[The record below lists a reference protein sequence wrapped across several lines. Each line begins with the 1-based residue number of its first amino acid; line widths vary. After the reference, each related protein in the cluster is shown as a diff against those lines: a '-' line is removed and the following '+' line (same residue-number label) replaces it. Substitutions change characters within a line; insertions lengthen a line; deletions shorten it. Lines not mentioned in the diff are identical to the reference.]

1 MELIP
6 ASQFDFEQLTDAY
19 NRTRIDYIVPM
30 PMSVAR
36 LREYIHVYDVD
47 LSASCVA
54 VDGVEGLAGLLMMGV
69 REKQG
74 WITRM
79 GVLPDK
85 RRQGL
90 GRVLMDY
97 ALEQAVGRGLRAMWL
112 EVIKNNTPAQ
122 TLFERYG
129 FAETRELLVVRR
141 PPGPLAEPKKA
152 GATVRRVTTL
162 DHEEALILLAHR
174 RERANW
180 LNETTSMQNV
190 RNLTALLVELNDGS
204 RGWVSYHASILQL
217 TRIIVEVTVGDPATV
232 GAAVLRVLHQRHSTQ
247 DAVAENFAASDP
259 KWPGFQEVGYFEAFR
274 RIEMV
279 KDVKHDT

>member
-6 ASQFDFEQLTDAY
+6 ASEFNFEQLTEAY

-36 LREYIHVYDVD
+36 LREYVTLYDVD

-54 VDGVEGLAGLLMMGV
+54 VDAEEGLAGLLMIGI
-69 REKQG
+69 REGQG
-74 WITRM
+74 WITRL

-90 GRVLMDY
+90 GRILMDY
-97 ALEQAVGRGLRAMWL
+97 ALAQARQRGLHTMWL

-122 TLFERYG
+122 NLFERYG
-129 FAETRELLVVRR
+129 FEETRELIVARR
-141 PPGPLAEPKKA
+141 PPAPIPAKKE
-152 GATVRRVTTL
+152 GAAVRRVTTL
-162 DHEEALILLAHR
+162 DHEEALMMLAFR

-180 LNETTSMQNV
+180 LNETASMQNV
-190 RNLTALLVELNDGS
+190 RNLTALLVELADGS

-217 TRIIVEVTVGDPATV
+217 TRIVVEATAGEPAAV
-232 GAAVLRVLHQRHSTQ
+232 AAAVLRVLHQRHATQ

-279 KDVKHDT
+279 KVIRDA

>member
-6 ASQFDFEQLTDAY
+6 ASEFNFEQLTEAY

-36 LREYIHVYDVD
+36 LREYVTVYDVD
-47 LSASCVA
+47 LTASCVA
-54 VDGVEGLAGLLMMGV
+54 MDEEEGLAGLLMMGI
-69 REKQG
+69 REQQG
-74 WITRM
+74 WITRL

-90 GRVLMDY
+90 GRILMDF
-97 ALEQAVGRGLRAMWL
+97 ALAQAQQRHLEAIWL
-112 EVIKNNTPAQ
+112 EVIKDNSPAQ

-129 FAETRELLVVRR
+129 FRETRELMVARR
-141 PPGPLAEPKKA
+141 PPEPVPAKKEPIP
-152 GATVRRVTTL
+152 VRRVTTL

-174 RERANW
+174 RERVNW
-180 LNETTSMQNV
+180 LNETASMQNA
-190 RNLTALLVELNDGS
+190 RNLTALLVELSDGS

-217 TRIIVEVTVGDPATV
+217 TRIVVETMVGNP
-232 GAAVLRVLHQRHSTQ
+232 AAVAGAVLHVLHQRHATQ
-247 DAVAENFAASDP
+247 DAVAENFAVADP
-259 KWPGFQEVGYFEAFR
+259 KWAGFQEVGYFEAFR

-279 KDVKHDT
+279 KPMRNR

>member
-6 ASQFDFEQLTDAY
+6 ASEFNFEQLTEAY

-36 LREYIHVYDVD
+36 LREYVTLYDVD

-54 VDGVEGLAGLLMMGV
+54 VDEKGLVGLLMVGI
-69 REKQG
+69 REGQG
-74 WITRM
+74 WITRL

-90 GRVLMDY
+90 GRVLMGY
-97 ALEQAVGRGLRAMWL
+97 AMDQARQRGLHTMWL

-122 TLFERYG
+122 TLFERHG
-129 FAETRELLVVRR
+129 FQETRELIVARR
-141 PPGPLAEPKKA
+141 PPAPIPPKKEGVA
-152 GATVRRVTTL
+152 IKRVTTL
-162 DHEEALILLAHR
+162 DHEEALILLAYR
-174 RERANW
+174 RQRANW
-180 LNETTSMQNV
+180 LNETASMQNT
-190 RNLTALLVELNDGS
+190 RNLTALLVELSDGS

-217 TRIIVEVTVGDPATV
+217 ARIVVETMSGDPAAV
-232 GAAVLRVLHQRHSTQ
+232 AAAVLRVLHQRHATQ
-247 DAVAENFAASDP
+247 DAVAENFAAFDL

-279 KDVKHDT
+279 KVIRDA